1 MGYEN
6 ILYEVSAGIATIT
19 INRPPYNVLD
29 IKTMREMNQ
38 ALEEVKGRQKELK
51 LLVITQAGEK
61 AFSTGVDVRDHTS
74 DKVDEM
80 IEVFH
85 RIFRIMAT
93 LDLPTLAVVNGHALG
108 GGCEVAIF
116 CDMVIASEK
125 SKFGQPEIKL
135 AVYPSMVVA
144 WLYRLIGMKK
154 ALEII
159 LTGES
164 IDAREAERIGL
175 INRAVPE
182 EKLAQEVEQFINMLA
197 DKSPV
202 ALKWAKRATLAGMD
216 VDFEQALQRSE
227 TIYKGDLMKTRDAN
241 EGLTAFMEKREPVWK
256 GE

>member
-1 MGYEN
+1 
-6 ILYEVSAGIATIT
+6 
-19 INRPPYNVLD
+19 
-29 IKTMREMNQ
+29 
-38 ALEEVKGRQKELK
+38 
-51 LLVITQAGEK
+51 
-61 AFSTGVDVRDHTS
+61 
-74 DKVDEM
+74 
-80 IEVFH
+80 
-85 RIFRIMAT
+85 
-93 LDLPTLAVVNGHALG
+93 
-108 GGCEVAIF
+108 
-116 CDMVIASEK
+116 MVIASEK
-125 SKFGQPEIKL
+125 SQFGQPEIKL